1 MPRDPFVTDVSPGRL
16 HLSLRTLA
24 ANDNVPLE
32 ATAPPRHAGGDVSTR
47 WPILRRVVRRHFFA
61 KLEANPAPSREL
73 GVEAGK
79 LRAVRP

>member
-1 MPRDPFVTDVSPGRL
+1 MLRDPFVTDMSPGRL

-32 ATAPPRHAGGDVSTR
+32 ATAPPRHAEGNVSTR
-47 WPILRRVVRRHFFA
+47 WPILRRVGRRDFFA

-79 LRAVRP
+79 LRVVRP